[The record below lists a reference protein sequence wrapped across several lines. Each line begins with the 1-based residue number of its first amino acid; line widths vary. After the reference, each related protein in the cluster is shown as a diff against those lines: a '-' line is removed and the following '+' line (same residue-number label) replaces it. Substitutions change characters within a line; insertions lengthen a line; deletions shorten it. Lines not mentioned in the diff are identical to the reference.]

1 MTGPLDCPVPYGA
14 GDKVLLA
21 HGGGGRMMRELI
33 EKELLPVLRSPEL
46 EPLGDGAVLDVPP
59 GRLAFTTDGFVV
71 HPLFFPGGD
80 IGTVA
85 VNGTVNDLAMCGAEP
100 LYLSLG
106 LILEEGLPLA
116 DLRRVL
122 ASVAG
127 AARAAH
133 VRVVTGDTKVVERG
147 KGDGVFV
154 HTTGIGVVRARGPLG
169 PSELRPGDAVLVSG
183 TIGQHGV
190 AVMAVRDGL
199 AFTRPIESDCAPVA
213 DAVLALIDAGIRLRC
228 LRDPTRGGVASTLNE
243 IATQAGVPREEAGR
257 AARLLMTLAKAKPE
271 EVATLPGKLALA
283 LCRAAFGISRLELLA
298 AARKQPADLVGQ
310 RPDGDRHAGAEVD
323 GGPGRALR
331 HAPGYSVTVVL
342 TLALTIGATTAV
354 FSIVNGVLL
363 KPLSYSRPD
372 QLVFMNEINS
382 GAVIFPRRTR
392 PPPNQIT
399 AATPV

>member
-1 MTGPLDCPVPYGA
+1 MSGGLECPLPLGA
-14 GDKVLLA
+14 GDTVLLA
-21 HGGGGRMMRELI
+21 HGGGGRLMRELI
-33 EKELLPVLRSPEL
+33 ERELLPVLRSPEL

-122 ASVAG
+122 GSVAA
-127 AARAAH
+127 AARAAR
-133 VRVVTGDTKVVERG
+133 VRIVTGDTKVVERG

-154 HTTGIGVVRARGPLG
+154 HTTGVGVVRAPWPLG
-169 PSELRPGDAVLVSG
+169 PAEARPGDAVLVSG

-199 AFTRPIESDCAPVA
+199 AFARPIASDCASVA
-213 DAVLALIDAGIRLRC
+213 DAVLALIAAGVRLRW

-243 IATQAGVPREEAGR
+243 LAAQAGVEVALEEA
-257 AARLLMTLAKAKPE
+257 AIPVTA
-271 EVATLPGKLALA
+271 EVAGACEVLGLDPLYVACEGRFLAVVAPEDADRALA
-283 LCRAAFGISRLELLA
+283 LLRA
-298 AARKQPADLVGQ
+298 
-310 RPDGDRHAGAEVD
+310 RPDGRDAARIGAVRAAGA
-323 GGPGRALR
+323 GL
-331 HAPGYSVTVVL
+331 VTV
-342 TLALTIGATTAV
+342 
-354 FSIVNGVLL
+354 
-363 KPLSYSRPD
+363 
-372 QLVFMNEINS
+372 
-382 GAVIFPRRTR
+382 RTR
-392 PPPNQIT
+392 IGGVRVVDLLSGEQLPRIC
-399 AATPV
+399 